1 MMAYVW
7 TKVVREITGQQV
19 AGSSSGGQ
27 SFFIPSALVQQ
38 HHHKPRYYFF
48 STPPCLKIAVEDG
61 MTKDE
66 SKKRKKKNLKIYYY
80 KNSRR
85 QEISILKHLN
95 ILTLLR
101 KKTNMFRSEQV
112 AQYIHIQLFK
122 KKKTNK
128 NKHIIYMYVATYLNF
143 IKNIKNLLKL
153 FIFTRLSL

>member
-66 SKKRKKKNLKIYYY
+66 SKEKKK
-80 KNSRR
+80 
-85 QEISILKHLN
+85 ISKFIITKTHAD
-95 ILTLLR
+95 
-101 KKTNMFRSEQV
+101 KKSQ
-112 AQYIHIQLFK
+112 
-122 KKKTNK
+122 
-128 NKHIIYMYVATYLNF
+128 
-143 IKNIKNLLKL
+143 
-153 FIFTRLSL
+153 S